1 MIAGAELLPVRESRS
16 TNPANE
22 DAKSLTGRDYV
33 SWSAISTFRTCP
45 LKYKFRYVDGLPE
58 ESVSSA
64 LVFGTGIHTAIEQH
78 FQAALSGEE
87 QPDVERLMFAY
98 RSAWLPHDP
107 EAISFGGSE
116 TRASLDALAS
126 KMLTAFLNSPA
137 ASVQGRVLG
146 VEEEIR
152 GTLVEGVP
160 DLYGW
165 VDLLTE
171 DSDSLV
177 VTDIKTSRGKWSPE
191 QVEDSGEQL
200 LLYSHLASEI
210 SPGKKIATRFLVLTK
225 TREPV
230 VEEHVREVNPAAVK
244 RTLAGVERVWRA
256 IEAGVFYPAPSTI
269 GCASCGYREACRAWS
284 ALITRRTGR
293 GTCEDCMPAA
303 CGWRSPLTSDGTT
316 TDVSGRDLPK
326 DGCRCSS
333 SQRNVR
339 RASWTV
345 NIRWRPSSP

>member
-1 MIAGAELLPVRESRS
+1 MIAGTELLPVMEPRS

-22 DAKSLTGRDYV
+22 IAKKFSGRDYI

-64 LVFGTGIHTAIEQH
+64 LVFGSGIHSAVEQH
-78 FQAALSGEE
+78 FQAILSGDPK
-87 QPDVERLMFAY
+87 PDLDSLLFAY

-107 EAISFGGSE
+107 DAIQFGGSE
-116 TRASLDALAS
+116 TPASLDALAS
-126 KMLTAFLNSPA
+126 KMLTAFLSSPA

-152 GTLVEGVP
+152 GMLVEGVP
-160 DLYGW
+160 DLYGR

-177 VTDIKTSRGKWSPE
+177 ITDIKTSRGKWSQE

-210 SPGKKIATRFLVLTK
+210 SPGKKVQTRFLVLTK
-225 TREPV
+225 TKEPV
-230 VEEHVREVNPAAVK
+230 IEEHVREVEPGNVK

-256 IEAGVFYPAPSTI
+256 IESGVFYPAPSVMACS
-269 GCASCGYREACRAWS
+269 GCGYRAACRAW
-284 ALITRRTGR
+284 
-293 GTCEDCMPAA
+293 
-303 CGWRSPLTSDGTT
+303 CG
-316 TDVSGRDLPK
+316 
-326 DGCRCSS
+326 
-333 SQRNVR
+333 
-339 RASWTV
+339 
-345 NIRWRPSSP
+345 

>member
-1 MIAGAELLPVRESRS
+1 MIANAPQLPVITPAS

-22 DAKSLTGRDYV
+22 IAKRLTGRNYL
-33 SWSAISTFRTCP
+33 SWSAVSTFRQCP
-45 LKYKFRYVDGLPE
+45 LKYRFKYLENLPE

-64 LVFGTGIHTAIEQH
+64 LVFGSGIHSAVEQH
-78 FQAALSGEE
+78 FQAILSGEE

-107 EAISFGGSE
+107 DSIHFGSSE
-116 TRASLDALAS
+116 TQASLDALAS
-126 KMLTAFLNSPA
+126 KMLTAFLASPT
-137 ASVQGRVLG
+137 ASVRGRVLG

-152 GTLVEGVP
+152 GILVESVP
-160 DLYGW
+160 DLYGR

-177 VTDIKTSRGKWSPE
+177 ITDVKTSRGKWSAE

-225 TREPV
+225 TREPQ
-230 VEEHVREVNPAAVK
+230 VEEHVREVEPAAVK

-256 IEAGVFYPAPSTI
+256 ISAGNFYPAPSTMS
-269 GCASCGYREACRAWS
+269 CASCGYRAACRAW
-284 ALITRRTGR
+284 AG
-293 GTCEDCMPAA
+293 
-303 CGWRSPLTSDGTT
+303 
-316 TDVSGRDLPK
+316 
-326 DGCRCSS
+326 
-333 SQRNVR
+333 
-339 RASWTV
+339 
-345 NIRWRPSSP
+345 

>member
-1 MIAGAELLPVRESRS
+1 MIAGAELLPVLTPAS
-16 TNPANE
+16 TNPAN
-22 DAKSLTGRDYV
+22 DIAKKLTGRDYI

-64 LVFGTGIHTAIEQH
+64 LVFGTGIHSAVEQH
-78 FQAALSGEE
+78 FQAILSGEE
-87 QPDVERLMFAY
+87 QPDIEQLMFAY

-107 EAISFGGSE
+107 DTIQFGSTE
-116 TRASLDALAS
+116 TRASLDALAAR
-126 KMLTAFLNSPA
+126 MLAAFLASPA

-152 GTLVEGVP
+152 GMLVQGVP
-160 DLYGW
+160 DLYGR

-177 VTDIKTSRGKWSPE
+177 VTDVKTSRGKWSQE

-225 TREPV
+225 TKEPV
-230 VEEHVREVNPAAVK
+230 VEEHTREVEPAAVK

-256 IEAGVFYPAPSTI
+256 IESGVFYPAPSTV
-269 GCASCGYREACRAWS
+269 GCAGCGYRTACRAWM
-284 ALITRRTGR
+284 G
-293 GTCEDCMPAA
+293 
-303 CGWRSPLTSDGTT
+303 
-316 TDVSGRDLPK
+316 
-326 DGCRCSS
+326 
-333 SQRNVR
+333 
-339 RASWTV
+339 
-345 NIRWRPSSP
+345 

>member
-1 MIAGAELLPVRESRS
+1 MIAGAELLPVLKPAS

-22 DAKSLTGRDYV
+22 VAKKLTGRDYI

-45 LKYKFRYVDGLPE
+45 LKYKFRYIDGLPE

-64 LVFGTGIHTAIEQH
+64 LVFGTGIHTAVEQH
-78 FQAALSGEE
+78 YQAQLAGEPMPDLEAL
-87 QPDVERLMFAY
+87 LFAY

-107 EAISFGGSE
+107 DAISFGSTE
-116 TRASLDALAS
+116 TRVSLDALAG
-126 KMLTAFLNSPA
+126 KMLAAFLASPA

-152 GTLVEGVP
+152 GLLVEGVP
-160 DLYGW
+160 DLYGR

-177 VTDIKTSRGKWSPE
+177 ITDIKTSRGKWSQE

-210 SPGKKIATRFLVLTK
+210 SPGKKLKTRFLVLTK
-225 TREPV
+225 TREPQ
-230 VEEHVREVNPAAVK
+230 VETHTRDVEPAAVK

-256 IEAGVFYPAPSTI
+256 IESGVFYPAPSTMNCS
-269 GCASCGYREACRAWS
+269 GCGYRAACRAWV
-284 ALITRRTGR
+284 G
-293 GTCEDCMPAA
+293 
-303 CGWRSPLTSDGTT
+303 
-316 TDVSGRDLPK
+316 
-326 DGCRCSS
+326 
-333 SQRNVR
+333 
-339 RASWTV
+339 
-345 NIRWRPSSP
+345 

>member
-1 MIAGAELLPVRESRS
+1 MIAGTELLPVMEPRS
-16 TNPANE
+16 TNPASE
-22 DAKSLTGRDYV
+22 VAKKLTGRDYV

-45 LKYKFRYVDGLPE
+45 LKYRFRYIDGLPE

-64 LVFGTGIHTAIEQH
+64 LVFGTGIHSAIEQH
-78 FQAALSGEE
+78 FQAILSGDLK
-87 QPDVERLMFAY
+87 PDVDQLMFAY

-107 EAISFGGSE
+107 DAISFGSTE
-116 TRASLDALAS
+116 TRNSLDALAS

-137 ASVQGRVLG
+137 VSVQGRVLG

-152 GTLVEGVP
+152 GMLVEGVP
-160 DLYGW
+160 DLYGR

-177 VTDIKTSRGKWSPE
+177 ITDVKTSRSRWSAE

-225 TREPV
+225 TKEPQI
-230 VEEHVREVNPAAVK
+230 EEHVREVEPAAVK

-256 IEAGVFYPAPSTI
+256 IESGVFYPAPSTVS
-269 GCASCGYREACRAWS
+269 CAGCGYRAACRAW
-284 ALITRRTGR
+284 AG
-293 GTCEDCMPAA
+293 
-303 CGWRSPLTSDGTT
+303 
-316 TDVSGRDLPK
+316 
-326 DGCRCSS
+326 
-333 SQRNVR
+333 
-339 RASWTV
+339 
-345 NIRWRPSSP
+345 